1 MLSRVNRTY
10 CPSSASQPPGGG
22 SWLSPVG
29 AGSRLGNVPASRGGS
44 VAASTGRDGQAA
56 PTIYDV
62 ARAAG
67 VAASTVSR
75 AFARPGRVNAD
86 TAGRIRRIALE
97 MGYRTNPV
105 VRVPLGERS
114 SMIALAISDITN
126 PYYFEIIRGAQA
138 AAMEAGF
145 TMLLADA
152 QESDQLEREAL
163 DRAVQTVEGIVL
175 ASSRMSDTSIR
186 MTAKLRPLVVLNRV
200 VAGVPSVVTDHRHGM
215 RQAVDHLYGLGHRHI
230 TYLAGPEAAWSDGI
244 RWQALREATSE
255 LGLRLH
261 RLGPYPPTVRGGVAA
276 ADDFSRRPTSAVIA
290 YNDLVALGL
299 LRGFSAVGVRVPQDV
314 SVVGFDNIFGTDL
327 VTPGLTTLAA
337 PLHLLGRA
345 AVQGLLALIAG
356 GQPPV
361 GAPVIIPTRLVVR
374 ASTGQPCPARVVLP
388 ADRADRLPQ
397 TPSVGVTAG

>member
-1 MLSRVNRTY
+1 MA
-10 CPSSASQPPGGG
+10 AS
-22 SWLSPVG
+22 
-29 AGSRLGNVPASRGGS
+29 AGSD
-44 VAASTGRDGQAA
+44 GRAA

-86 TAGRIRRIALE
+86 TAGRIRKIAAEL
-97 MGYRTNPV
+97 GYRTNPV
-105 VRVPLGERS
+105 DRALLSGRS

-138 AAMEAGF
+138 AAMEAGY
-145 TMLLADA
+145 TMLFADA

-175 ASSRMSDTSIR
+175 ASTRMSDTSIR
-186 MTAKLRPLVVLNRV
+186 MMAKLRPLIVLNRA
-200 VAGVPSVVTDHRHGM
+200 VAGVPSVVTDHRQGM
-215 RQAVDHLYGLGHRHI
+215 WQAVDHLHGLGHRHI

-244 RWQALREATSE
+244 RWQALREATVE

-261 RLGPYPPTVRGGVAA
+261 RLGPYPPTVLGGVAA
-276 ADDFSRRPTSAVIA
+276 AADYCRRPSSAVIA
-290 YNDLVALGL
+290 YNDLLALGL
-299 LRGFSAVGVRVPQDV
+299 LRGLSAVGVRVPQDV

-337 PLHLLGRA
+337 PLHLLGHT
-345 AVQGLLALIAG
+345 AVQGLLALISGA
-356 GQPPV
+356 QPPV
-361 GAPVIIPTRLVVR
+361 DKPLTIPTRLVVR
-374 ASTGQPCPARVVLP
+374 ASTDQPRRPGSVPTPTGGIPRPAAKPVGQE
-388 ADRADRLPQ
+388 Q
-397 TPSVGVTAG
+397 HG

>member
-1 MLSRVNRTY
+1 V
-10 CPSSASQPPGGG
+10 
-22 SWLSPVG
+22 
-29 AGSRLGNVPASRGGS
+29 AGSTGS
-44 VAASTGRDGQAA
+44 DEQAA

-86 TAGRIRRIALE
+86 TAGRIRRIAVE

-105 VRVPLGERS
+105 ARALLSGRS

-138 AAMEAGF
+138 AAMEAGY

-175 ASSRMSDTSIR
+175 ASTRMSDTSVR
-186 MTAKLRPLVVLNRV
+186 MTAKLRPLIVLNRA

-215 RQAVDHLYGLGHRHI
+215 RQAVDHLHGLGHRQI

-244 RWQALREATSE
+244 RWQALREAAVE

-261 RLGPYPPTVRGGVAA
+261 RFGPYPPTVLGGIAA
-276 ADDFSRRPTSAVIA
+276 ADDFWRRRTSAIVA
-290 YNDLVALGL
+290 YNDLLALGL
-299 LRGFSAVGVRVPQDV
+299 LRGLSAVGVRVPQDV

-337 PLHLLGRA
+337 PLHLLGRT
-345 AVQGLLALIAG
+345 AVQGLLALISG
-356 GQPPV
+356 TQPPV
-361 GAPVIIPTRLVVR
+361 DKPVTIPTRLVVR
-374 ASTGQPCPARVVLP
+374 ASTDQWRPTRIAPLADQAGLP
-388 ADRADRLPQ
+388 DLLQ
-397 TPSVGVTAG
+397 TPLAGMSTG